1 MKHDLQ
7 LKSPR
12 RGFSLIEALVALVV
26 VAFGMLALAGFQSS
40 LGVASE
46 NAKHRAQALRLA
58 QQKMEQLRGFEQ
70 VVSDG
75 GKFDYTADVVSGGPE
90 TIDGASGYVTSN
102 PYLRQWWVTKADGV
116 TAGEGTDGQK
126 WIRVRVQWTD
136 RLNQTQNVTVQSVI
150 SRAEPGDLGTLAVG
164 PGARQ
169 PRTPKNRNVDIPYP
183 AISLPG
189 GKSAFTPP
197 GSSNAY
203 VFDNVSGDVLGY
215 CTSATNISGGVDL
228 DNSDGSITSGCTV
241 SRGYLLSGYIR
252 FLAGGMPSGNETQ
265 IDTAITN
272 PTDGTKETGVGVLFP
287 SFAGAMAASSPTFS
301 QVGNAVTSTSV
312 VSSST
317 FSPVPGASCFA
328 QRQKVMSTNNTAV
341 ADINSLVRVT
351 SGSDGLVTVTTA
363 GNHQMDTG
371 QFVSI
376 NGTTDATFVG
386 VYVIT
391 WLSNNSFSF
400 VQPGLATAAT
410 ETHSGTPKPT
420 ATRIQQV
427 TMAETDTAPTG
438 YSSVVSRFVA
448 YACIVTPSDD
458 DGDESILPAP
468 ASVTPRR
475 WWGQLVLMP
484 LLTSGDASVWTMGT
498 GASDR
503 KVCRFTGDYVI
514 DDNVSNSEHPLHYR
528 AVTGALDNQNYLII
542 DGNQSCPTDSK
553 IAPLTGDYVNTHT
566 LIHQAAAADTSAG
579 VLSTTNSQWATTP
592 EPAPPS
598 SAASGVLPML

>member
-203 VFDNVSGDVLGY
+203 VFDN
-215 CTSATNISGGVDL
+215 
-228 DNSDGSITSGCTV
+228 
-241 SRGYLLSGYIR
+241 LLSGYIR

-376 NGTTDATFVG
+376 NRTTDATFVG

-448 YACIVTPSDD
+448 YVCIVTPSDD